1 MSAIP
6 ISLSPRSK
14 TRSPRATKLER
25 TKARDRVLIRAFV
38 FGSISGSVFLASS
51 LMGNV
56 MLEQARSDGKKALR
70 TTLAAQEQ
78 QATLQRQVIALT
90 SGRKIANWA
99 RIHGYVA
106 TEYGVESSSRNSR
119 VAFNR

>member
-6 ISLSPRSK
+6 IPLSPR
-14 TRSPRATKLER
+14 TNARNPRATKLEQVKTR
-25 TKARDRVLIRAFV
+25 ERILTRLFV
-38 FGSISGSVFLASS
+38 FVSISGATFLASS
-51 LMGNV
+51 LVGNV

-78 QATLQRQVIALT
+78 QATLQRQVIAMT

-106 TEYGVESSSRNSR
+106 TEYGVQTSSRNSR